1 MSVRYVAVVIT
12 IIALGMVAGCGKAEP
27 TATPTS
33 LPPTPTATLTAASTA
48 TATPTT
54 TATPTPTAT
63 VTPTKTPTSA
73 PTATSTCTPTPI
85 PSATT
90 TPLPKSV
97 LLEPFTHQ
105 WQGLN
110 NCCPTSIAILLSYYG
125 HQVSQYEV
133 KENNWPLTKLRQ
145 YLSQFGLTARQYA
158 SPPPHGAV
166 RELLAH
172 GIPVVIGQRLSFDRD
187 IGHCRV
193 IHGYDDIACEF
204 ISDDPLYGPDH
215 RIRYCLFAW
224 FLGGDGGTLIIYP
237 PDQDALVESLMSELR
252 ALEK

>member
-12 IIALGMVAGCGKAEP
+12 IIALGLVAGCGKAEP
-27 TATPTS
+27 TVMPTS
-33 LPPTPTATLTAASTA
+33 LPPTLTTAATSPA

-63 VTPTKTPTSA
+63 VTPTET
-73 PTATSTCTPTPI
+73 PTATSTKTPTCTPTPI
-85 PSATT
+85 PTATA

-97 LLEPFTHQ
+97 LLEPMTHQ
-105 WQGLN
+105 WQTLN

-125 HQVSQYEV
+125 HEVSQHEV
-133 KENNWPLTKLRQ
+133 REHNWPLTKLRQ

-166 RELLAH
+166 RQLLAN
-172 GIPVVIGQRLSFDRD
+172 GIPVVIGQRLSVDRD

-193 IHGYDDIACEF
+193 MRGYDDIACEF
-204 ISDDPLYGPDH
+204 ISDDPLYGPYH

-224 FLGGDGGTLIIYP
+224 FLGGDGETLIIYP
-237 PDQDALVESLMSELR
+237 PRQDALVESLMSELG
-252 ALEK
+252 ALEQ